1 MILNIQLKGTSVN
14 QHCMYKVTLP
24 TGKSYTV
31 ADAKALIHQYIR
43 SVQSRSET
51 HNLSYILN
59 LLDVE
64 LNEIDLFY
72 QHSMLNDHDMIE
84 KSLSVINDMN
94 HIAKKDEII
103 LLLACR
109 NKRYSIDIKVINPPM
124 IERSIDSI
132 DHDFIISI
140 SLTGSYIQ
148 LRICLTTH

>member
-1 MILNIQLKGTSVN
+1 
-14 QHCMYKVTLP
+14 MYKVTLP
-24 TGKSYTV
+24 TGKSHSV
-31 ADAKALIHQYIR
+31 ADTKAVVYQYIR
-43 SVQSRSET
+43 NVQSRSET

-64 LNEIDLFY
+64 LNEIDLCY
-72 QHSMLNDHDMIE
+72 HRSMLNDHDMLE

-94 HIAKKDEII
+94 QIAKKDEII

-140 SLTGSYIQ
+140 SLTGA
-148 LRICLTTH
+148 

>member
-1 MILNIQLKGTSVN
+1 
-14 QHCMYKVTLP
+14 MYKVTLP
-24 TGKSYTV
+24 TGKSHSV
-31 ADAKALIHQYIR
+31 ADTKAVVYQYIR
-43 SVQSRSET
+43 NVQSRSET

-72 QHSMLNDHDMIE
+72 HRSMLNDHDMLE

-94 HIAKKDEII
+94 QIAKKDEII

-140 SLTGSYIQ
+140 SLTGA
-148 LRICLTTH
+148 

>member
-24 TGKSYTV
+24 TGKSHSV
-31 ADAKALIHQYIR
+31 ADTKAVVYQYIR
-43 SVQSRSET
+43 NVQSRSET

-72 QHSMLNDHDMIE
+72 HRSMLNDHDVLE

-94 HIAKKDEII
+94 QIAKKDEII

-140 SLTGSYIQ
+140 SLTGA
-148 LRICLTTH
+148 